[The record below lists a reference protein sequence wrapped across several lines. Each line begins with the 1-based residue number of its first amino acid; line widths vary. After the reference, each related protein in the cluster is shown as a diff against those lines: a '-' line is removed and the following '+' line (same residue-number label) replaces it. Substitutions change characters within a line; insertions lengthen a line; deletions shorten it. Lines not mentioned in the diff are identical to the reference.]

1 MQIQQE
7 FRIDNETIYA
17 KRLQISIAIE
27 NKSLGCFEVYLK
39 CQISHLKF
47 HVPSSNQNSTEIQF
61 DEFESL
67 HVKAVRR
74 LNKICIMTDR

>member
-47 HVPSSNQNSTEIQF
+47 HVPSSNQNSTETQF

>member
-39 CQISHLKF
+39 FTLFAKFGRYYQI
-47 HVPSSNQNSTEIQF
+47 
-61 DEFESL
+61 
-67 HVKAVRR
+67 
-74 LNKICIMTDR
+74 